1 MKTRLLPVL
10 TPVIVLVT
18 FAVPAA
24 LEAAGSTSGGPTAS
38 PAARRPDAKC
48 TRFAARWGSD
58 GNRGTKA
65 RPFKTAQRLADS
77 LRPGQTGC
85 LRRGVYDE
93 TKDGYVLRV
102 DSGGEKGRPLTIRSF
117 SGERARLRGIV
128 WIHEGADDVTVSH
141 LDIEGPEGEIT
152 FKVYSADV
160 VLERN
165 TFTNERR
172 GKSCLILG
180 STSGHGVAVRPV
192 VRRNRF
198 HDCGNPADGNLGH
211 GIYAENVVGGQITR
225 NVFWNMQAYAIQFY
239 PSARQTRF
247 ANNVVDGGPPSVRG
261 GVLFG
266 GDDEYASSGNVVER
280 NVIAFAQTYNI
291 TASWHDKIGTEN
303 VARNNCLW
311 GGGEGNIGDSN
322 GGFVASANVVA
333 PPRFVDRRRHD
344 YRLKAGSRCRQVV
357 GR

>member
-1 MKTRLLPVL
+1 MKTRLFPALM
-10 TPVIVLVT
+10 PVIVLAA

-24 LEAAGSTSGGPTAS
+24 LDAAGSTGGSAAS
-38 PAARRPDAKC
+38 PATRRPDAKC

-85 LRRGVYDE
+85 LRRGIYDE
-93 TKDGYVLRV
+93 TNDGFVLRV
-102 DSGGEKGRPLTIRSF
+102 ERGGANGRPLTIRSF
-117 SGERARLRGIV
+117 PGERARLRGIV
-128 WIHEGADDVTVSH
+128 WILEGADDVTVSH
-141 LDIEGPEGEIT
+141 LDIEGPESEIT
-152 FKVYSADV
+152 FKVYASDV
-160 VLERN
+160 VLDRN
-165 TFTNERR
+165 TFTNGRR
-172 GKSCLILG
+172 GKSCLKLG
-180 STSGHGVAVRPV
+180 STSGSGVVVHPV

-211 GIYAENVVGGQITR
+211 AIYVENVAGGQITR

-239 PSARQTRF
+239 PSAQRTRF

-266 GDDEYASSGNVVER
+266 GDGEFASSGNIVER
-280 NVIAFAQTYNI
+280 NVIAYARTYNV
-291 TASWHDKIGTEN
+291 TSTWDGKIGTEN

-311 GGGEGNIGDSN
+311 GGGEGNIDNSN